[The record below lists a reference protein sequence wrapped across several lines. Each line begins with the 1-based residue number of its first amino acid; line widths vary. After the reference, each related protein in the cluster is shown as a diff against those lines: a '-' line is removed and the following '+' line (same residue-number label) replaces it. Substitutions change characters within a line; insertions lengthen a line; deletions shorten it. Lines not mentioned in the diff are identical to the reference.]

1 MKNTYNNTIALPMN
15 LVTKAFVV
23 VGMFISVSVSGAQ
36 ADTFSSTKVIDLVN
50 QSRLEAGL
58 NTLTENSKLTQAAQD
73 KANDMI
79 QNDYFA
85 HTSPKGVTPWFWLKK
100 EGYTPKSAGE
110 NLAINFTTAKSQ
122 HEGWMASKTHRDNI
136 LSPKYKEI
144 GVAVVEG
151 KIDGEKSLITVQF
164 FGTLAMGV
172 VAGKT
177 ITTTEELTPVAV
189 VSEVPV
195 LMTQEVA
202 TGISHA
208 VESPETT
215 IVQSEVAT
223 LRYPFIPVAFLS
235 LFILDLGVLMT
246 RVYITLLENCARYIA
261 VMSILR
267 SGNSIHKKSLI
278 V

>member
-1 MKNTYNNTIALPMN
+1 MN
-15 LVTKAFVV
+15 LLTKAFVV
-23 VGMFISVSVSGAQ
+23 VGMFVSVSVSGAQ

-58 NTLTENSKLTQAAQD
+58 NAVTENPKLTQAAQD

-79 QNDYFA
+79 KNDYFA

-100 EGYTPKSAGE
+100 EGYAPKSAGE
-110 NLAINFTTAKSQ
+110 NLAINFATAKSQ

-172 VAGKT
+172 VAGKEM
-177 ITTTEELTPVAV
+177 TTTEELMPVVVATEIPALVPQENVSIPQSDVSLETVAV
-189 VSEVPV
+189 QDKTSTP
-195 LMTQEVA
+195 
-202 TGISHA
+202 
-208 VESPETT
+208 
-215 IVQSEVAT
+215 
-223 LRYPFIPVAFLS
+223 RYPFIPVAFLS

-246 RVYITLLENCARYIA
+246 RIYIALLENCARYIA
-261 VMSILR
+261 VMSILK
-267 SGNSIHKKSLI
+267 SSTKIHKKSLI